1 MQSEYLS
8 LDAAAQRAQN
18 RGLPCSKSSLRKH
31 LRDGAG
37 PLCLRFGPRALV
49 LPTADFDVWI
59 EARLS
64 EMSPSGKAE
73 GDAAVINTPSKPRM
87 GSMRELAAA
96 VAA

>member
-8 LDAAAQRAQN
+8 LDAAALRAQN

-31 LRDGAG
+31 LRDGVG
-37 PLCLRFGPRALV
+37 PRCLRFGPRALV
-49 LPTADFDVWI
+49 LPTVDFDVWI

-64 EMSPSGKAE
+64 EMAPVAGA
-73 GDAAVINTPSKPRM
+73 DDVAAVINAPSEPRL
-87 GSMRELAAA
+87 GSTRELAA